1 MDPKREA
8 WNKNSWFHEQLCKNF
23 LNRFK
28 KHLLNIIWE
37 RKKKEKSSFYVTIII
52 IILIIIII
60 FFWKLLF
67 ANLER
72 KISSIDECTLKNNR
86 IK

>member
-28 KHLLNIIWE
+28 KTFVKYNLT
-37 RKKKEKSSFYVTIII
+37 KKEKQIKSKFLRYYNNNINDNNNFLLKTII
-52 IILIIIII
+52 
-60 FFWKLLF
+60 
-67 ANLER
+67 
-72 KISSIDECTLKNNR
+72 CQPGT
-86 IK
+86 